1 MTFKIRNKETKLF
14 IQENSGCNKMEDRT
28 FNEEKEANEFLKIF
42 KIKSYESTKNHH
54 RVFSLPLGHPYHGR
68 RLFHF
73 FQE

>member
-42 KIKSYESTKNHH
+42 KKHSLWGDYEVVT
-54 RVFSLPLGHPYHGR
+54 GR
-68 RLFHF
+68 LNNGTLY
-73 FQE
+73 